1 MGPVCRLDDW
11 LVSFWR
17 SSWRTLTPDRS
28 MSVVCPGRFNAV
40 GQVSVRG
47 GAEGWRGA
55 CPHPFSYVCA
65 TWQWAVTAAVDFSL
79 AQWIGTTILLSTGT
93 ALNGGYSPP
102 RIVIIAIYAFI
113 LFVHGLLNTCPVT
126 LLAQLETISVWW
138 HIGGELLS
146 LPHCWSSTGRVVIGG
161 WMLPSLPGTFLLI
174 FLLPFV
180 SPTTQTASY
189 VFATYTEDP
198 STGITSSPYLFLLGL
213 LFAQYSLSG
222 FDASAHM
229 VTHHPPPTI
238 ACGEWGEGP
247 DASVWRVFRRVRRR
261 RQSRRTT
268 RAHGA
273 L

>member
-1 MGPVCRLDDW
+1 M
-11 LVSFWR
+11 
-17 SSWRTLTPDRS
+17 
-28 MSVVCPGRFNAV
+28 
-40 GQVSVRG
+40 Q
-47 GAEGWRGA
+47 GWRGVR
-55 CPHPFSYVCA
+55 PHSVSYVRA

-93 ALNGGYSPP
+93 ALNGGYNPP

-126 LLAQLETISVWW
+126 VLAKLETISVWW
-138 HIGGELLS
+138 HIGGELLP
-146 LPHCWSSTGRVVIGG
+146 LPLGAGRVVTDG
-161 WMLPSLPGTFLLI
+161 WMVPSLPGTFLLI

-229 VTHHPPPTI
+229 VTHRPPLLVGSGERILMP
-238 ACGEWGEGP
+238 ACGVSDGGDKVGGQLGRVGHCELRPHFGGGRLLLHRRPHLRHSGP
-247 DASVWRVFRRVRRR
+247 RLHCRP
-261 RQSRRTT
+261 
-268 RAHGA
+268 HK
-273 L
+273 